1 MCSDV
6 YIIREFDSFLMSHLM
21 QVFGET
27 FEAEDLYK
35 KVCMGR
41 NFLCQWLLLVLTARW
56 LGEAFPRINFCDCY
70 MDEAH
75 EEG

>member
-1 MCSDV
+1 MCFDV
-6 YIIREFDSFLMSHLM
+6 YITREFASFLMSHLI

-41 NFLCQWLLLVLTARW
+41 NFFVPMVTIGFDSEMA
-56 LGEAFPRINFCDCY
+56 
-70 MDEAH
+70 
-75 EEG
+75 